1 MVSWIFNVPSLRF
14 IFLMYLW
21 LTSDF
26 PKCCTAVIVIV
37 VNLRLNCLP
46 GVLSW
51 DLGLSNI
58 FGCCLVNSCGG
69 LKKVNLF
76 RVGFIWER
84 APCQVVRRAV
94 KLALFSS
101 KSICNL
107 CVAFGVQGTHL
118 AVYSCVQF
126 ALTADWE
133 ALGQF

>member
-1 MVSWIFNVPSLRF
+1 M
-14 IFLMYLW
+14 
-21 LTSDF
+21 
-26 PKCCTAVIVIV
+26 
-37 VNLRLNCLP
+37 
-46 GVLSW
+46 LSS

-69 LKKVNLF
+69 REKVNLF

-94 KLALFSS
+94 KLALFSN

>member
-1 MVSWIFNVPSLRF
+1 MVSRIFNVPSLHFIFLVSRIFNVPSLHF

-21 LTSDF
+21 LS
-26 PKCCTAVIVIV
+26 
-37 VNLRLNCLP
+37 
-46 GVLSW
+46 S
-51 DLGLSNI
+51 
-58 FGCCLVNSCGG
+58 
-69 LKKVNLF
+69 F

-84 APCQVVRRAV
+84 AQCQVVRRAV

-107 CVAFGVQGTHL
+107 CLAFGVQGTHL
-118 AVYSCVQF
+118 CVSCVQF

>member
-1 MVSWIFNVPSLRF
+1 M
-14 IFLMYLW
+14 
-21 LTSDF
+21 
-26 PKCCTAVIVIV
+26 
-37 VNLRLNCLP
+37 
-46 GVLSW
+46 
-51 DLGLSNI
+51 
-58 FGCCLVNSCGG
+58 
-69 LKKVNLF
+69 NLF
-76 RVGFIWER
+76 RVGFNWER